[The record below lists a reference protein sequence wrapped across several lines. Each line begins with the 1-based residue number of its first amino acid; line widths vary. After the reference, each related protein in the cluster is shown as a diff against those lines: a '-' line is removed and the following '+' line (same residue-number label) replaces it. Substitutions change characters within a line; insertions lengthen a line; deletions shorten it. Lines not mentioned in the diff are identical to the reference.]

1 MDSGGKLSSEP
12 NRNVGPLGVVRSF
25 PATACAYT
33 LGLAALL
40 SLVAVPTRSQA
51 QVSKTQATLVQNGIG
66 ARVEALTILGGD
78 FGLSDGN
85 FHSTGGFRPGQDA
98 DVETRVNKFG
108 GDGDVGDPTPLS
120 DLNVGWQPR
129 LQGNMGYLDSSSHL
143 QSTLLAG
150 DTSELRTF
158 AVEFGGGARF
168 WTTDS
173 LSFAPTIMVL
183 YGRTDDTYTAQS
195 AFSRQNLA
203 QLQRLGLA
211 DWSIDTWT
219 VRPALNVQYIVALD
233 RALITFSS
241 DPTGFYTHGFS
252 RSNIHLRVGG
262 DSGFVTNKIDLD
274 IPLGV
279 ELYGH
284 ELRSGGYLSRTD
296 LFGDL
301 KTGLDVQHENELH
314 GRIVLDF
321 LNQLWKL
328 QWLGVGA
335 SYLWG
340 TNISGWTVGADVAF
354 RF

>member
-1 MDSGGKLSSEP
+1 MS
-12 NRNVGPLGVVRSF
+12 RSF
-25 PATACAYT
+25 AAAARASFLAF
-33 LGLAALL
+33 LGLL
-40 SLVAVPTRSQA
+40 SLGDLRTGAQA
-51 QVSKTQATLVQNGIG
+51 QVSTAEETLIENAIG

-85 FHSTGGFRPGQDA
+85 FHSTGGFRPGQRA
-98 DVETRVNKFG
+98 DVDTRVTKLG
-108 GDGDVGDPTPLS
+108 GDGEVGDPIRLS

-129 LQGNMGYLDSSSHL
+129 VQGNMGYLDSATHL
-143 QSTLLAG
+143 QSPLLAG

-168 WTTDS
+168 WTTDRLS
-173 LSFAPTIMVL
+173 LAPTVMVL
-183 YGRTDDTYTAQS
+183 YGRTDDTYSARS
-195 AFSRQNLA
+195 AFA
-203 QLQRLGLA
+203 QRNIRDLQLLGVA

-219 VRPALNVQYIVALD
+219 LRPALDVQYVIALD
-233 RALITFSS
+233 RAIITLSS

-274 IPLGV
+274 IPVGV

-301 KTGLDVQHENELH
+301 KAGLNVQHLNELH

>member
-1 MDSGGKLSSEP
+1 M
-12 NRNVGPLGVVRSF
+12 RVR
-25 PATACAYT
+25 AQV

-40 SLVAVPTRSQA
+40 SLGYVPTSAEA
-51 QVSKTQATLVQNGIG
+51 QVSPAQATLLENAIG

-78 FGLSDGN
+78 FGLSDGS
-85 FHSTGGFRPGQDA
+85 FRSAGDLRPGQPDE
-98 DVETRVNKFG
+98 VETRVTKLG
-108 GDGDVGDPTPLS
+108 GDGDVGDPVPLS
-120 DLNVGWQPR
+120 FDQNIGWQPR
-129 LQGNMGYLDSSSHL
+129 LQGNMGYVDSANHL
-143 QSTLLAG
+143 QSPLLAG

-158 AVEFGGGARF
+158 AIEFGGGARF
-168 WTTDS
+168 WTTDRFS
-173 LSFAPTIMVL
+173 LAPTIMVL
-183 YGRTDDTYTAQS
+183 YGRTEDDYTAQS
-195 AFSRQNLA
+195 AFAQRNISDLRQ
-203 QLQRLGLA
+203 LGLA

-219 VRPALNVQYIVALD
+219 LRPALNIQYIVNLD
-233 RALITFSS
+233 RVIITLSS
-241 DPTGFYTHGFS
+241 DPTGFYTHGFF

-262 DSGFVTNKIDLD
+262 DSGLVTNKIDLD

-279 ELYGH
+279 ELYDH
-284 ELRSGGYLSRTD
+284 ELRTGGYVSRTD

-301 KTGLDVQHENELH
+301 KTGLDVQHLNELH

>member
-1 MDSGGKLSSEP
+1 MRSSFSAAAGASP
-12 NRNVGPLGVVRSF
+12 
-25 PATACAYT
+25 

-40 SLVAVPTRSQA
+40 SLGTVPAYTQA
-51 QVSKTQATLVQNGIG
+51 QISTAQASLIESAIG

-85 FHSTGGFRPGQDA
+85 FHSTGALRPGQGD
-98 DVETRVNKFG
+98 DMETRVTKLG
-108 GDGDVGDPTPLS
+108 GDGDVGDPTRLG

-129 LQGNMGYLDSSSHL
+129 LQGNMGYLDSSNHL
-143 QSTLLAG
+143 QSRLLAG
-150 DTSELRTF
+150 DTTELETF
-158 AVEFGGGARF
+158 AIEFGGGARF

-173 LSFAPTIMVL
+173 LSFAPTIMIL

-195 AFSRQNLA
+195 AFGVQNLSE
-203 QLQRLGLA
+203 LQRLGLA

-219 VRPALNVQYIVALD
+219 LRPALNVQYIFALD
-233 RALITFSS
+233 RALITISS

-274 IPLGV
+274 IPLGI
-279 ELYGH
+279 EFYNH

-301 KTGLDVQHENELH
+301 KTGLAVQHLNELH
-314 GRIVLDF
+314 GRLVLDF

-340 TNISGWTVGADVAF
+340 TNIRGWTVGADVAF

>member
-1 MDSGGKLSSEP
+1 MYSFLSAA
-12 NRNVGPLGVVRSF
+12 PLVRL
-25 PATACAYT
+25 P
-33 LGLAALL
+33 GLTILLLL
-40 SLVAVPTRSQA
+40 SLLPTRAHA
-51 QVSKTQATLVQNGIG
+51 QISTAQATLIENAIG

-85 FHSTGGFRPGQDA
+85 FHSAGGVRPGQA
-98 DVETRVNKFG
+98 DDMETRVTKVG
-108 GDGDVGDPTPLS
+108 GDGDVGDPVPLS
-120 DLNVGWQPR
+120 ADQNIGWQPR
-129 LQGNMGYLDSSSHL
+129 LQGNMGYLDSANHL
-143 QSTLLAG
+143 HSPLLAG
-150 DTSELRTF
+150 DTSELKTF
-158 AVEFGGGARF
+158 AIEFGGGARF
-168 WTTDS
+168 WTTENFS
-173 LSFAPTIMVL
+173 LAPTVMVL

-195 AFSRQNLA
+195 AFGRQNLPE
-203 QLQRLGLA
+203 LQRLGVA

-219 VRPALNVQYIVALD
+219 LRPALNVQYIVNVD
-233 RALITFSS
+233 RVIITLSS

-252 RSNIHLRVGG
+252 RSNLHLRVGG
-262 DSGFVTNKIDLD
+262 DSGLVTNKIDLD

-279 ELYGH
+279 ELDDH
-284 ELRSGGYLSRTD
+284 ELRTGGYLSRTD

-301 KTGLDVQHENELH
+301 KTGLDVQHLNELH

-321 LNQLWKL
+321 LNQLWKV

>member
-1 MDSGGKLSSEP
+1 MSS
-12 NRNVGPLGVVRSF
+12 SF
-25 PATACAYT
+25 PAATLLRR

-40 SLVAVPTRSQA
+40 LLAALSARTEAQVPTG
-51 QVSKTQATLVQNGIG
+51 QVTLIENAIG

-85 FHSTGGFRPGQDA
+85 FHSSGGFTPRQDA
-98 DVETRVNKFG
+98 DVETRVTKLG
-108 GDGDVGDPTPLS
+108 GDGDVGDPVPLS
-120 DLNVGWQPR
+120 DLHVGWQPR
-129 LQGNMGYLDSSSHL
+129 LQGNMGYLDSATHL
-143 QSTLLAG
+143 QSPLLAG
-150 DTSELRTF
+150 DTTELKTS
-158 AVEFGGGARF
+158 AIEFGGGARF
-168 WTTDS
+168 WTTGR

-195 AFSRQNLA
+195 AFARKNLPE
-203 QLQRLGLA
+203 LQRLGVA

-219 VRPALNVQYIVALD
+219 LRPALNVQYVVNLD
-233 RALITFSS
+233 RAIITLSA

-279 ELYGH
+279 EVYDH
-284 ELRSGGYLSRTD
+284 ELRTGGYLSRTD

-301 KTGLDVQHENELH
+301 KTGLDVQHVNELH